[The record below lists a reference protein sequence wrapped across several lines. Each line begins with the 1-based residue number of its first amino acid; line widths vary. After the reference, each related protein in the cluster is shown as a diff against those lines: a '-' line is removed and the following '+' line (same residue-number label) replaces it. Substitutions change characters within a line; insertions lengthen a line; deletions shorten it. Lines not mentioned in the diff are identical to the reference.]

1 MKQWKVWAVSLL
13 FFALCACAREG
24 TASGTEGLPVQ
35 AGESALSWDSLAWSG
50 SLELTYAQ
58 QFSVDYAQEG
68 FARIIIDGSVYLLV
82 PEDGLCPAD
91 VPEEVVVLRRPLEN
105 IYLQATAAMDCFRQ
119 LDAIDAVT
127 LSGTQEEGWYIPEA
141 RQAMEDGRMVYA
153 GKYSAPD
160 YELIKSQNCDLALES
175 TMIYHNP
182 EVKEQLERL
191 GIPVLVERSSYES
204 HPLGRMEWVKLYG
217 VLLGLEEAADIYFND
232 QLEQLAPL
240 LGRENTVKTVAFFS
254 ITSNGSV
261 TVRKPG
267 DYIAKAIALA
277 GGVYVLQ
284 NLPGEENA
292 LSTMNIQMETFYQE
306 AKDAD
311 ILIYNSAIEAD
322 LDTLAQLTA
331 KSAPLTDFK
340 AVQNGDVW
348 CTGKSMFQESQS
360 VGDMI
365 LDIHTILT
373 EPDSSQLTYLHR
385 LT

>member
-175 TMIYHNP
+175 TMIY
-182 EVKEQLERL
+182 Q
-191 GIPVLVERSSYES
+191 I
-204 HPLGRMEWVKLYG
+204 GRAHV
-217 VLLGLEEAADIYFND
+217 
-232 QLEQLAPL
+232 
-240 LGRENTVKTVAFFS
+240 
-254 ITSNGSV
+254 
-261 TVRKPG
+261 
-267 DYIAKAIALA
+267 
-277 GGVYVLQ
+277 
-284 NLPGEENA
+284 
-292 LSTMNIQMETFYQE
+292 
-306 AKDAD
+306 
-311 ILIYNSAIEAD
+311 
-322 LDTLAQLTA
+322 
-331 KSAPLTDFK
+331 
-340 AVQNGDVW
+340 
-348 CTGKSMFQESQS
+348 
-360 VGDMI
+360 
-365 LDIHTILT
+365 
-373 EPDSSQLTYLHR
+373 
-385 LT
+385 